1 MVDPAHHPH
10 PSTSPLPPPASSR
23 DLPSP
28 ASTSPPIA
36 PSQPGHD
43 TAKVVAS
50 RAAPPELVGMSAHVQ
65 SGSVLARVRALEAA
79 APVLAVESG
88 EIRAPHTP
96 PSSRDELGTPPKLQ
110 SDSQHATPTQRRLSS
125 ATAASRAP
133 PPGVDSLPA
142 DLVDQPLEP
151 STSPLATSRSTS
163 PQPVRPNSRSL
174 SSAALAA
181 LADSPARPRPPIP
194 PKSSARLSRAS
205 TYSSRSRSSSTGGPG
220 GADGSTAGSAGHS
233 RPASAVIDDG
243 ALLAV
248 TSMPS
253 GLASSLAHA
262 RPRPPSRSQASSRTN
277 SSVYTPSTGA
287 LRSSGFLSSSE
298 EGGMTTGGDSSWLGT
313 PATTADYS
321 SAAEGSPSL
330 LPAGHK
336 RQHHV
341 PPLHFD
347 QPSFATS
354 RHGGGIGLGP
364 PPSRLDGLGIAFESP
379 STRSVADEPQSQ
391 PTSGSRPSFDGDGDF
406 ARNLDRL
413 SAFAQSLPSPLPG
426 IMTASHAVG
435 EWSSDRAPARD
446 EAARQGLASRPSPT
460 QPSPPDDRTLVM
472 STRSTAARDGAS
484 PSLPPPPPLLPVF
497 APRPRE
503 ASAQSTW
510 TTSSVASSRRPSLL
524 HIPSGGFPSVGG
536 ALRSQPSLDRL
547 ASPAVTEG
555 SEAYYPSMG
564 EETDFL
570 STDVDADDD
579 DDEDD
584 SFGLMVRR
592 AAAGGGGAPASYRSF
607 SQPLTAESSFATS
620 ATGSSSVASA
630 TPNSTRVVG
639 SGGGGRGRGNSLW
652 NEDAP
657 AWALEAG
664 PVGYAHYG
672 ADGEPLQAMLGA
684 SEEDVVDWSDRAIEK
699 HELPTE
705 TTHLVLRRCRTPF
718 QIAPLLSLAVPTLA
732 HGLVVLDIS
741 DCGMSE
747 VPSAIASCCFLEE
760 LSLSGNPLATGNLP
774 SFLGTLPALNV
785 LLADSCNLS
794 TLPSSLAQ
802 LGRLHT
808 LTVRGNRLRSLPA
821 WLARLGALDTLLVDD
836 NPFHWQVQNVVRP
849 LFVQPGAAARDADLA
864 VPSSRLGSPLPPL
877 PHEPSSSTSPASR
890 RGSPLPPPPINTT
903 APSPPLAS
911 PPTFHSM
918 AGTPIFAAFSTPP
931 LAASGVVPSG
941 PELAAA
947 LESVHDDL
955 RGWDASSG
963 TFPSLTP
970 ALTPS
975 LTPAFTP
982 ALTPALVESLPAVG
996 LPVAATSPPPPPEP
1010 EVSEKK
1016 DKRRWN
1022 RLLKKVSGT
1031 RLRSG
1036 SKPPPPSVPLRPG
1049 ALVADSRTFSQPV
1062 TRGEESEV
1070 EGKATE
1076 GSSSVAGGGA
1086 GARMFG
1092 SVGRKLK
1099 KRSKD
1104 PSLAATGTA
1113 LHGARTAPPSK
1124 RKSFLLL
1131 DAFSSSPAGLVAPST
1146 LSSPTVAP
1154 QNHSAALRSVLAYLR
1169 DLDDLSPDV
1178 SLPAIPLDTPSSP
1191 LRHSPSLGALG
1202 SRPGSPAASAAAAV
1216 RRAQSTR
1223 RLPSYGSGSSSAFRS
1238 SSASLR
1244 ASQAYDD
1251 QSPDPSARSPTP
1263 CPVAELENSGT
1274 KKSADDPVKREAVL
1288 KEIVETEQSYLR
1300 GLEELCGIYVD
1311 SASVP
1316 VSSSANG
1323 GRRDTVLPSAE
1334 RRAVFV
1340 NIEAIRDFHRRVLL
1354 PDLLAAVRGG
1364 GDSAVVAG
1372 KVGDVFVQHASFMK
1386 IYTQY
1391 INAFDDA
1398 LARIQTWAKTIPT
1411 TRSRSNTASG
1421 APGASPALASATM
1434 FDATAGVSSTLSS
1447 SQKKRI
1453 KTWLKRA
1460 RAHPSH
1466 SQISLESY
1474 LLLPIQRIPR
1484 YRLLL
1489 ETLLSCTP
1497 PPPVAP
1503 EPSTLA
1509 ALLDPHAQIAQAVQE
1524 MDEVAVAL
1532 NESKRE
1538 NEGRAQLVM
1547 WQNRLTTRFKSPLVQ
1562 PHRTLLRSGNLTL
1575 VRSVKRST
1583 APVDPAQPNL
1593 YRSANGSSPVEPE
1606 EILTLFQETKQ
1617 VPLIG
1622 LLCTDLLVL
1631 VKAPSPPLDQD
1642 PMAPVELYTV
1652 LRLNSPQPVLGSPA
1666 GRGDSPASLFGS
1678 EDMLRLRVGDK
1689 AIVYLRIPAADSA
1702 KARKEALQWINA
1714 INLQFEVNT

>member
-1 MVDPAHHPH
+1 MTTPARPPH
-10 PSTSPLPPPASSR
+10 PSSSPLLLPAPALGAASPSSTSAPLAPSSQPAS
-23 DLPSP
+23 LAALEHGASP
-28 ASTSPPIA
+28 AVTPRDVSMPL
-36 PSQPGHD
+36 QPHG
-43 TAKVVAS
+43 
-50 RAAPPELVGMSAHVQ
+50 
-65 SGSVLARVRALEAA
+65 GSVLARVRALEAHA
-79 APVLAVESG
+79 AEPAPPVESG
-88 EIRAPHTP
+88 EITGPHTP
-96 PSSRDELGTPPKLQ
+96 PSSRAEISTPPKMQ

-125 ATAASRAP
+125 TAAVRAP
-133 PPGVDSLPA
+133 SPSDDYHPA
-142 DLVDQPLEP
+142 DLDAQPLVP
-151 STSPLATSRSTS
+151 SSSSPPTTSRSTS
-163 PQPVRPNSRSL
+163 PQPTRPNSRSL

-194 PKSSARLSRAS
+194 PKNSARLSRAS
-205 TYSSRSRSSSTGGPG
+205 TYSSRSRSSSNGGPG

-233 RPASAVIDDG
+233 RPVSAVLDDG

-248 TSMPS
+248 TSTPS

-262 RPRPPSRSQASSRTN
+262 RPRPLSRSQASSRTN

-321 SAAEGSPSL
+321 SAAENSPSL
-330 LPAGHK
+330 LPAGYK

-347 QPSFATS
+347 QPRFAS
-354 RHGGGIGLGP
+354 ARNSGDLGLGP

-379 STRSVADEPQSQ
+379 SAGGSGADDPHSQ

-406 ARNLDRL
+406 GRNLDRL

-426 IMTASHAVG
+426 ITTRSHAVG

-446 EAARQGLASRPSPT
+446 ESAQQGLSPRPSPV
-460 QPSPPDDRTLVM
+460 QPFPPDDRTLVM
-472 STRSTAARDGAS
+472 STRSTPAHDAS
-484 PSLPPPPPLLPVF
+484 VPSLPPPPLLPVF

-503 ASAQSTW
+503 PSAQSTW
-510 TTSSVASSRRPSLL
+510 TTSSVTSSRRPSLL

-570 STDVDADDD
+570 STDVDADED

-592 AAAGGGGAPASYRSF
+592 AAAGGGVAPAGYRSF
-607 SQPLTAESSFATS
+607 GQPLTAESSFATS
-620 ATGSSSVASA
+620 ATGSSSAASASA
-630 TPNSTRVVG
+630 TPNSMRVVG
-639 SGGGGRGRGNSLW
+639 SGRGRGNSLW

-657 AWALEAG
+657 AWALEPG
-664 PVGYAHYG
+664 SVGAEEYG
-672 ADGEPLQAMLGA
+672 GGGGALHVMLGA
-684 SEEDVVDWSDRAIEK
+684 PEEDVVDWSDRAIEK
-699 HELPTE
+699 KELPTE
-705 TTHLVLRRCRTPF
+705 TTHLILRRCRTPF

-741 DCGMSE
+741 DCGLSE

-760 LSLSGNPLATGNLP
+760 LSLSGNPLATGTLP

-794 TLPSSLAQ
+794 TLPTSLAQ

-821 WLARLGALDTLLVDD
+821 WLARLAALDTLLIDE
-836 NPFHWQVQNVVRP
+836 NPFHWQVQSVVRP
-849 LFVQPGAAARDADLA
+849 LFVQPAAARDVDLA

-877 PHEPSSSTSPASR
+877 PHDPSAVTAPASR
-890 RGSPLPPPPINTT
+890 RGSPLPPPPGNTT

-931 LAASGVVPSG
+931 LAATGVVPSG

-963 TFPSLTP
+963 AFPALTP

-996 LPVAATSPPPPPEP
+996 LPLAASSPPPPPEP
-1010 EVSEKK
+1010 EVNDKK
-1016 DKRRWN
+1016 DKRKWRG
-1022 RLLKKVSGT
+1022 LLKKVSGT

-1070 EGKATE
+1070 EVKAGE
-1076 GSSSVAGGGA
+1076 GSST
-1086 GARMFG
+1086 ARMFG

-1104 PSLAATGTA
+1104 PSSAVAGTA

-1131 DAFSSSPAGLVAPST
+1131 DGFSSSPTGLAAPST
-1146 LSSPTVAP
+1146 LSAATVAP
-1154 QNHSAALRSVLAYLR
+1154 QSHSAALRSVLAYLR

-1178 SLPAIPLDTPSSP
+1178 SLPTIPLDTPSSP

-1202 SRPGSPAASAAAAV
+1202 SRPGSPVSSAATAV

-1238 SSASLR
+1238 SSASMR
-1244 ASQAYDD
+1244 VSQAYED
-1251 QSPDPSARSPTP
+1251 QSPDPAGRSTTP
-1263 CPVAELENSGT
+1263 CPIAGLESGGV
-1274 KKSADDPVKREAVL
+1274 KKSAADPTKRDAVL
-1288 KEIVETEQSYLR
+1288 KEIVETEQTYLR

-1311 SASVP
+1311 PASVP

-1334 RRAVFV
+1334 RRAVFS

-1364 GDSAVVAG
+1364 GESDVVAG

-1398 LARIQTWAKTIPT
+1398 LARIQTWAKTVPT

-1421 APGASPALASATM
+1421 PPGSSPGLASATM

-1453 KTWLKRA
+1453 KSWLKRA

-1509 ALLDPHAQIAQAVQE
+1509 ALLDPHTQIAQAVQE

-1583 APVDPAQPNL
+1583 APADPAQPNL

-1606 EILTLFQETKQ
+1606 EIPTLFQETKQ

-1631 VKAPSPPLDQD
+1631 VKAPPPPLDQD

-1666 GRGDSPASLFGS
+1666 GRGDSPASLFGGGD
-1678 EDMLRLRVGDK
+1678 DMLRLRVGDK
-1689 AIVYLRIPAADSA
+1689 AIVYLEIPAADSA
-1702 KARKEALQWINA
+1702 KARKEALQWVNA